1 MPAPEMTGVVKAN
14 VHLAARPYGEENT
27 GTSAPVLGPSNVGVR
42 IAARYF

>member
-1 MPAPEMTGVVKAN
+1 MPATEMTGVVKAN
-14 VHLAARPYGEENT
+14 VHLAAPVQEEENT